1 MQRPHTDLGGC
12 LLPIGSSRYR
22 VTAETR
28 DRAAIL
34 TAQPLSSPSQNRE
47 ERCLGVPAFK
57 QWVERKMDTW
67 LLKTFHVRP
76 EHTLKAKS

>member
-34 TAQPLSSPSQNRE
+34 TAQPLSSPSAPEQRRE
-47 ERCLGVPAFK
+47 VPGGPCLQTVGGKKDGHMAAEDFP
-57 QWVERKMDTW
+57 R
-67 LLKTFHVRP
+67 
-76 EHTLKAKS
+76 